1 MDPLDLSRSRSG
13 EPATE
18 LKALRQLADQA
29 FARAAGAPLLAG
41 NAVRILKDAGENF
54 PAWREAIA
62 SAKRSILF
70 ESYIIGN
77 DAVGREFVDLLAE
90 RARAGVR
97 VRLLYDWLGT
107 HTSSKFFRP
116 LVDAGGEVRAFNP
129 PRLDSPFGWLT
140 RDHRKTIAVD
150 GRIGFVTGLCV
161 SARWLGDPDRGLD
174 PWRDTGIELR
184 GPAVADL
191 ERAFADVWG
200 ASGSPFPAADLTP
213 REASPVAGEVELRV
227 VASVPSSAGLFRLDQ
242 LVAAVARERLWLTD
256 AYFVGVTPYVQA
268 LCATARD
275 GVDVRL
281 LVPGASDVPL
291 VARLSRIGY
300 RPLLESGV
308 RVFEWNGS
316 MLHAKTA
323 VADDRWARVGSTNLN
338 IASWLTNYELDVA
351 VEDEGFAALMAAMYE
366 DDLARATEIVLVR
379 RRRVR
384 AAAGPDIAGR
394 HRRALSGSA
403 GRAAAGAL
411 SVGAAVGAALTN
423 RRVLEPTEA
432 NLLVTVALILLA
444 VAAVALV
451 WPPVL
456 AVPIAI
462 LSGWLGVVML
472 LKARRL
478 LRRRGQSLDRGRKT
492 VSPTP

>member
-13 EPATE
+13 EPSTE

-29 FARAAGAPLLAG
+29 FARAAGAPLVAG
-41 NAVRILKDAGENF
+41 NAVRILKDADENF

-62 SAKRSILF
+62 AAKRSILF

-77 DAVGREFVDLLAE
+77 DAVGREFVALLAE

-107 HTSSKFFRP
+107 RTSSKLFRP

-140 RDHRKTIAVD
+140 RDHRKTIAID
-150 GRIGFVTGLCV
+150 GRIGFVTGLCA
-161 SARWLGDPDRGLD
+161 SSRWLGDPKRGLD
-174 PWRDTGIELR
+174 PWRDTGIALR

-200 ASGSPFPAADLTP
+200 VCGSPLPAAELTP
-213 REASPVAGEVELRV
+213 PETIGVAGEVELRV
-227 VASVPSSAGLFRLDQ
+227 VASVPSSGGLFRLDQ
-242 LVAAVARERLWLTD
+242 LVAAGARRRLWLTD

-268 LCATARD
+268 LCAAAND

-281 LVPGASDVPL
+281 LVPGASDIPL
-291 VARLSRIGY
+291 VARLSRVGY
-300 RPLLESGV
+300 GPLLESGV

-323 VADDRWARVGSTNLN
+323 IADDRWARVGSTNLN
-338 IASWLTNYELDVA
+338 LASWLTNYELDVA
-351 VEDEGFAALMAAMYE
+351 VEDEEFAGRVAAMYE
-366 DDLARATEIVLVR
+366 DDLAGSTEIVLVR
-379 RRRVR
+379 RRARR
-384 AAAGPDIAGR
+384 AAAGTRATGGY
-394 HRRALSGSA
+394 RRALSGSA

-423 RRVLEPTEA
+423 RRVLEPAEA
-432 NLLVTVALILLA
+432 NLLMTTALVLLA
-444 VAAVALV
+444 VAVVAIV
-451 WPPVL
+451 WPPLL
-456 AVPIAI
+456 AAPIA
-462 LSGWLGVVML
+462 LLTGWVGIVML

-478 LRRRGQSLDRGRKT
+478 RRRRGRLADRGPGT
-492 VSPTP
+492 IGPAQ